1 MERLRKHHLPTGI
14 LLTFSLLL
22 GALLPVY
29 GSELSRK
36 KGQLSDIRS
45 EMKEKRQIIREYK
58 TQERYVLADLNE
70 IEEAINQKEQQ
81 LEILDNRIDRNQRDV
96 NKTTKDL
103 KAAEEKLQQQLD
115 LLNARLRDTY
125 KNGDVS
131 YLEVILG
138 AEDFSDF
145 IKRLDFL
152 SLIIKQD
159 AELVDAIELQKVEI
173 EERKATLEEKRKEL
187 LNAQAQAE
195 AKRKEL
201 ESQSAEKERILSRV
215 RQEKAAYE
223 QALNELEQTSHQL
236 ESIIRTLQARQSY
249 RPSGKSASRVHKG
262 NGRMVWPTAGRVTSP
277 FGYRTHPIFGTV
289 KLHTGIDIAAP
300 SGTPI
305 KSGDDGVVIFSGWM
319 RGYGQV
325 VIVDHGGGIS
335 TLYAHCS
342 ALLVREGAQVGQDQ
356 TIARVGSTGFSTGP
370 HLHFEVR
377 TNGKPVNPMGWL

>member
-1 MERLRKHHLPTGI
+1 MNGMKKYHFPVGI
-14 LLTFSLLL
+14 LLTFSFLSIM
-22 GALLPVY
+22 LLPVY

-36 KGQLSDIRS
+36 KGQLQDVRS
-45 EMKEKRQIIREYK
+45 EMKEKRQIIKEYRA
-58 TQERYVLADLNE
+58 QEKDVLADLSQL
-70 IEEAINQKEQQ
+70 EEAIEQKEKQ
-81 LEILDNRIDRNQRDV
+81 LEVLASRIKRNQRDV
-96 NKTTKDL
+96 EKAGREL
-103 KAAEEKLQQQLD
+103 EAAEEKLQQQLD

-173 EERKATLEEKRKEL
+173 EERKAVLEIKRKEML
-187 LNAQAQAE
+187 AAQATAE
-195 AKRKEL
+195 DKQREL
-201 ESQSAEKERILSRV
+201 EAQSAQKERILSRV
-215 RQEKAAYE
+215 REEKVAYE
-223 QALNELEQTSHQL
+223 QALDELEQTSREL
-236 ESIIRTLQARQSY
+236 ESVIRTLQARQSY
-249 RPSGKSASRVHKG
+249 RPPVKPNSGVHKS
-262 NGRMVWPTAGRVTSP
+262 NGRMVWPTAGRVSSP
-277 FGYRTHPIFGTV
+277 FGYRVHPIFGTV
-289 KLHTGIDIAAP
+289 KLHTGIDISAP
-300 SGTPI
+300 SRTPI
-305 KSGDDGVVIFSGWM
+305 KAGDDGVVIFSGWM

-325 VIVDHGGGIS
+325 IIVDHGGGIS

-342 ALLVREGAQVGQDQ
+342 ALLVGEGTNVDRDQ

-377 TNGKPVNPMGWL
+377 VNGSPVNPMSWL

>member
-1 MERLRKHHLPTGI
+1 MVRMKKYCFSVGI
-14 LLTFSLLL
+14 LLTFSFLSVILF
-22 GALLPVY
+22 PVY

-36 KGQLSDIRS
+36 RGQLQDVRS
-45 EMKEKRQIIREYK
+45 EMKEKRQLIREYRA
-58 TQERYVLADLNE
+58 QEKDVLADLSE
-70 IEEAINQKEQQ
+70 LEEAIEQKEKQ
-81 LEILDNRIDRNQRDV
+81 LEVLEGRIKRNQRDV
-96 NKTTKDL
+96 EKADREL
-103 KAAEEKLQQQLD
+103 KESEEKLQQQLD

-173 EERKATLEEKRKEL
+173 EERKAALEIKRKEFL
-187 LNAQAQAE
+187 AAQTAAE
-195 AKRKEL
+195 NKQREL
-201 ESQSAEKERILSRV
+201 EAQSAQKERILSRV
-215 RQEKAAYE
+215 REEKAAYE
-223 QALNELEQTSHQL
+223 QALDELEQTSREL
-236 ESIIRTLQARQSY
+236 ESVIRTLQARQSY
-249 RPSGKSASRVHKG
+249 RPPARPNSGVRQS

-277 FGYRTHPIFGTV
+277 FGYRVHPIFGTV

-300 SGTPI
+300 NGTPI
-305 KSGDDGVVIFSGWM
+305 KAGDNGVIIFSGWM

-342 ALLVREGAQVGQDQ
+342 ALLVGEGTNVERDQ

-377 TNGKPVNPMGWL
+377 INGSPVNPLGWL